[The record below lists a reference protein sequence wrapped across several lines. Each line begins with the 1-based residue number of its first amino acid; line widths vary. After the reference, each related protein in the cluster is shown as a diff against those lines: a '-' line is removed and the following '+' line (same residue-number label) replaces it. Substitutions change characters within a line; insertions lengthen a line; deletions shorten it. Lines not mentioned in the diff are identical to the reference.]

1 MSSGEDPLRI
11 QAWRQPLLRS
21 VEGTTSEML
30 ASLELRLAELRERG
44 ISVAPECIQ
53 ECEMALEATRR
64 ELEALGFLRE

>member
-21 VEGTTSEML
+21 VEDTTSDML
-30 ASLELRLAELRERG
+30 ASLEPRLAELRECG

>member
-44 ISVAPECIQ
+44 ISVAPACIQ

-64 ELEALGFLRE
+64 ELEALGLLRD